1 MRPYLGK
8 KKKKPFK
15 KGWWS
20 GSKFRG
26 ERRVKALSLNPSVG
40 GNNINIKTFSK
51 VGQSEFSLFRKRF
64 SVVKEFFIM
73 ANDKL

>member
-1 MRPYLGK
+1 
-8 KKKKPFK
+8 
-15 KGWWS
+15 
-20 GSKFRG
+20 
-26 ERRVKALSLNPSVG
+26 VKALSLNPSVG